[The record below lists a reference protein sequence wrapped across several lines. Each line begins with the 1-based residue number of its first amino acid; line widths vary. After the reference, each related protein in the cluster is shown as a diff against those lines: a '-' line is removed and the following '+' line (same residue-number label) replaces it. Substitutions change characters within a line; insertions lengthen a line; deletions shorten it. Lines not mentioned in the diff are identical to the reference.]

1 MVALLFEHLLSL
13 KAMDTYVKYSSREFI
28 MVSNRAPIRFFSIVS
43 KLTSN
48 LIRNKLS
55 DF

>member
-1 MVALLFEHLLSL
+1 MVVLLFEHSLSL
-13 KAMDTYVKYSSREFI
+13 KAMGTFVKYFSREYI
-28 MVSNRAPIRFFSIVS
+28 MVSNRAPIRFDSIVS

-48 LIRNKLS
+48 FIRNKMS

>member
-1 MVALLFEHLLSL
+1 MVVLLFEHSLSL
-13 KAMDTYVKYSSREFI
+13 KAMGTYVKYSSREFI
-28 MVSNRAPIRFFSIVS
+28 MVSNRAPIRFDSIVS

-48 LIRNKLS
+48 LIRNKMS